1 MDWLECGNCWSS
13 VPTLRNVSSLSIW
26 GLGAHHLRGDAL
38 KSDSHSLH
46 NQLRAFVKLRHENEH
61 WVPLT
66 QLGLHITDSDSRQ
79 DLFDFVNALV
89 HEPTS
94 YLKDNLKSLNISIE
108 SDNGGVM
115 SIYPTARY
123 TPPPCASGFNETLGR
138 RAFDISIESDNGGV
152 MSIYPTTRYTPPHPA
167 FGYET
172 GRRAFD
178 ISIESDNGGVMSIYP
193 TTRPTTRPHPASGF
207 YETLIR
213 KTQQIYD
220 VDYETGRRALSSLGQ
235 LSVSEIREKWEEFEE
250 VHSEFTRVMFNHL
263 WNRGILEILM
273 NSQKLNK
280 FEALHARGFEEH
292 FMSMDILRLEVV
304 KFAVYF

>member
-1 MDWLECGNCWSS
+1 MDWLECGNCWSN
-13 VPTLRNVSSLSIW
+13 TRNLRNVSSLSIW
-26 GLGAHHLRGDAL
+26 GLGAHHLREY
-38 KSDSHSLH
+38 SDSHGLH
-46 NQLRAFVKLRHENEH
+46 NQLREFVRLRSENAH
-61 WVPLT
+61 WVPLV

-79 DLFDFVNALV
+79 DLFDFVNVLV
-89 HEPTS
+89 SHEPTS
-94 YLKDNLKSLNISIE
+94 YLKDNLKSLN
-108 SDNGGVM
+108 
-115 SIYPTARY
+115 
-123 TPPPCASGFNETLGR
+123 
-138 RAFDISIESDNGGV
+138 ISIESDNGGV

-193 TTRPTTRPHPASGF
+193 TTRPHPASGF

-220 VDYETGRRALSSLGQ
+220 VDYVTGSRALSSLGQ

-263 WNRGILEILM
+263 LWNRGILEILM
-273 NSQKLNK
+273 NSNKLNK
-280 FEALHARGFEEH
+280 FEALLARGFEEH

-304 KFAVYF
+304 KFAVCF

>member
-1 MDWLECGNCWSS
+1 MDWLKCGNCWSS
-13 VPTLRNVSSLSIW
+13 VPLRNVSSLSIW

-79 DLFDFVNALV
+79 DLFDFVNVLV
-89 HEPTS
+89 SHEPTS

-167 FGYET
+167 
-172 GRRAFD
+172 
-178 ISIESDNGGVMSIYP
+178 
-193 TTRPTTRPHPASGF
+193 SGF

-220 VDYETGRRALSSLGQ
+220 VDYVTGRRALSSLGR

-250 VHSEFTRVMFNHL
+250 VHSEFNRVMFNHL